1 MGLYAGGS
9 KISMTSLTSGIR
21 AEYSNATQTS
31 DGLMSATDKIKLDG
45 IAQNAN
51 NYVLPSAGTSLGGVK
66 SGGDVTISSGV
77 ITVNDDSHNHVIA
90 NIDGLQAAID
100 GKAAVSHNHNDLYY
114 TESEV
119 DSKLK
124 KSTCVSIK
132 SFGAVGDGT
141 TDDTDA
147 LLAAAAS
154 GELVYF
160 PQGTYILGAQISQT
174 TGLYWFGDNS
184 RKTII
189 KLIPKDKSMPEEYG
203 GNTVYNCYMIAQTR
217 DNYGYDTYITGI
229 TLDGNK
235 DAFDADSLG
244 NGASRRDHITCLNL
258 YRPDS
263 VYLHDVIVKNALID
277 GCYIYKPSGVCKVSD
292 CTFELNGYYQE
303 DASGFYLEGANRRTI
318 IANCTFEGNGFH
330 GLLMGGVSGA
340 TVSNISLRNN
350 GFDGVCLWGGS
361 SANTLSNIT
370 CLSNRCGIRLQS
382 SYSPYIVD
390 TFSEEICRRNVITG
404 LNTIENTYG
413 IMCGISQKNTISNWH
428 SNYDKYSY
436 GYGVQAGNDYDS
448 NIKITG
454 CILTSSTSRYINVG
468 ELEDA
473 RFSIETDEG
482 LTPHINNTAIHIP
495 SYTTADEGKFL
506 RIVNGAPAW
515 VSIENAEGAS
525 F

>member
-1 MGLYAGGS
+1 M
-9 KISMTSLTSGIR
+9 
-21 AEYSNATQTS
+21 
-31 DGLMSATDKIKLDG
+31 
-45 IAQNAN
+45 
-51 NYVLPSAGTSLGGVK
+51 
-66 SGGDVTISSGV
+66 
-77 ITVNDDSHNHVIA
+77 
-90 NIDGLQAAID
+90 
-100 GKAAVSHNHNDLYY
+100 
-114 TESEV
+114 
-119 DSKLK
+119 
-124 KSTCVSIK
+124 
-132 SFGAVGDGT
+132 
-141 TDDTDA
+141 
-147 LLAAAAS
+147 LAAAAS

-189 KLIPKDKSMPEEYG
+189 KLIPKDKSMPEEYN
-203 GNTVYNCYMIAQTR
+203 GNTVYNCYMITQTK

-235 DAFDADSLG
+235 DAFDTDSLG
-244 NGASRRDHITCLNL
+244 NGASRRDHTTCLNL

-263 VYLHDVIVKNALID
+263 VYLHDVVVKNALID
-277 GCYIYKPSGVCKVSD
+277 GCYIYKPSGICKVSD
-292 CTFELNGYYQE
+292 CTFEANGYYQE
-303 DASGFYLEGANRRTI
+303 DASGFYLEGANRRTV

-330 GLLMGGVSGA
+330 GLLMGGVYGA

-361 SANTLSNIT
+361 SANTFSNIT

-413 IMCGISQKNTISNWH
+413 IMCGISQNNMISNWH

-436 GYGVQAGNDYDS
+436 GYGVKAGNDYDS

-482 LTPHINNTAIHIP
+482 LTPHINNIAIHIP